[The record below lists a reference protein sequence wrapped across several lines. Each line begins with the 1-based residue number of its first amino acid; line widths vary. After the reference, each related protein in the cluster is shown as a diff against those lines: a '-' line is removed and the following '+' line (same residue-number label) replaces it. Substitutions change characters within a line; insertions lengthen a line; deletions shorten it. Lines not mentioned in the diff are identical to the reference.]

1 MYRWILASRPRT
13 LPAAAA
19 PVVVGAAVAQA
30 VGGMR
35 WGPALAALLGALL
48 IQVGTNL
55 ANDVFD
61 HRRGAD
67 TPDRLGPLRVTQ
79 AGLLRPRTV
88 LAGMWTAFILA
99 SLAGVYLIS
108 VAGWPVAAI
117 GAASIAAGIA
127 YTGGPYPL
135 AYHGLA
141 EPFVFLFFG
150 VAAVVGTTYVQT
162 LSTPPLAWAAALPM
176 GFLATA
182 ILAVN
187 NVRDLATDQRAGKG
201 TLAVRLGPLG
211 ARVEYGALLA
221 GAFLTPPVMV
231 WGELVSPWALL
242 PLLAAP
248 WGVILAIRVFRLQG
262 RPLNR
267 VLAATGQLELLFAA
281 LFAAGLLLGSPLP

>member
-1 MYRWILASRPRT
+1 
-13 LPAAAA
+13 
-19 PVVVGAAVAQA
+19 
-30 VGGMR
+30 MR
-35 WGPALAALLGALL
+35 WGPAVAALLGALL

-79 AGLLRPRTV
+79 AGLLSPRTV
-88 LAGMWTAFILA
+88 LAGMWTAFALA
-99 SLAGVYLIS
+99 SLAGGYLIS

-162 LSTPPLAWAAALPM
+162 LSAPPLAWVAAVPM
-176 GFLATA
+176 GLLATA

-187 NVRDLATDQRAGKG
+187 NIRDLATDQRAGKG
-201 TLAVRLGPLG
+201 TLAVRLGPVG
-211 ARVEYGALLA
+211 ARVEYAALLA
-221 GAFLTPPVMV
+221 GAFLAPPVMV
-231 WGELVSPWALL
+231 WGGFSSPWTLL

-248 WGVILAIRVFRLQG
+248 WGVFLIIRVFRLQG

-267 VLAATGQLELLFAA
+267 VLTATGQLELLFAV
-281 LFAAGLLLGSPLP
+281 LLAAGLLRGSPPP